1 MKTLTLT
8 LAATV
13 VLGALGFAAPAS
25 AAVTTPAGISGD
37 ASMVEHVASRRHQ
50 MRRHDRHMRRMMRRN
65 SRMHG
70 NPNARNPERPG
81 YMQQKGNTSGGPRY

>member
-25 AAVTTPAGISGD
+25 AAVTTPAGVS
-37 ASMVEHVASRRHQ
+37 AETSMVEHVA
-50 MRRHDRHMRRMMRRN
+50 MRRHHMMKRDRHMRRMMRRN
-65 SRMHG
+65 SRMKG
-70 NPNARNPERPG
+70 DPNARNPERPG